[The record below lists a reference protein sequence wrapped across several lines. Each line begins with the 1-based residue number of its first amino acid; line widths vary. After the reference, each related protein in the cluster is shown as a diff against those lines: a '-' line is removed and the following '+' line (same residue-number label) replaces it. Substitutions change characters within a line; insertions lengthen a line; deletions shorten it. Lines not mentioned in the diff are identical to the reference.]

1 MSAAEIR
8 IVGEPVVVSYLTDPV
23 ISRGRFRLENH
34 GNSTAQT
41 AVELAWVRI
50 GQQRRDLSHISLF
63 DVDTDRQLDPN
74 QIEVAPGEIVTF
86 LLGFPRIPYKQEGN
100 EVSVGIRLAGSLTP
114 IETESPVRLIR
125 RIPRTRG
132 SLPDS

>member
-8 IVGEPVVVSYLTDPV
+8 IVGEPVVVSYLADPV

-34 GNSTAQT
+34 GTSTAQT

-50 GQQRRDLSHISLF
+50 GEQRQDLSHISLF

-86 LLGFPRIPYKQEGN
+86 LLGFPRIPYRQEGN
-100 EVSVGIRLAGSLTP
+100 EVSVGIRLDGLADAGRDGVTRP
-114 IETESPVRLIR
+114 AHPPHPRPTCIR
-125 RIPRTRG
+125 R
-132 SLPDS
+132 SS